1 MLQSNTIILFCL
13 ASIDVDDTNGF
24 HLLLLLLLLLLLYL
38 HHCFTGVFLI
48 LNISCVC
55 YTQHNI

>member
-24 HLLLLLLLLLLLYL
+24 HLLLLLYL
-38 HHCFTGVFLI
+38 HHCFTGVFFI
-48 LNISCVC
+48 LNI
-55 YTQHNI
+55 HI